1 MEITSICPVLMT
13 DDVPA
18 TAAFYC
24 RHFGFEPTVE
34 THWYVGLARG
44 TWELAILAAG
54 HATIPGG
61 RGRAAA
67 GTLLALEVEDV
78 DAEYARLVTDGPLEA
93 LVPLRSEPFGQR
105 HFVVAAPDGVLVDV
119 ITELTP
125 ADVLADSYLA
135 GA

>member
-78 DAEYARLVTDGPLEA
+78 DAEYARLVPTVPSRRSSPCGPS
-93 LVPLRSEPFGQR
+93 RSASDTSSSRPR
-105 HFVVAAPDGVLVDV
+105 TAYSS
-119 ITELTP
+119 T
-125 ADVLADSYLA
+125 
-135 GA
+135 